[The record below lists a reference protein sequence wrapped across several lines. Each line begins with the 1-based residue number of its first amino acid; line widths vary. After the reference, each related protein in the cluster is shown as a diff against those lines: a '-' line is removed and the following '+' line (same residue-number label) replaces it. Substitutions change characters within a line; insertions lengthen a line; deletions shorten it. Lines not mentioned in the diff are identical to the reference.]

1 MKPHHLRH
9 PSHPGATTTPIL
21 GPHLDHPSARSGG
34 PGGGGGQQQQQQSMN
49 PSATVIKQET
59 NVVGG
64 STDLMVPGQTHIG
77 SPGDY
82 NVDSTTYHTRLTPP
96 GSNPPCGDYFS
107 MEELLNGIT
116 ILITDFFLKITAIIF
131 QRIFST
137 HLLVHTLFIYFLLY

>member
-34 PGGGGGQQQQQQSMN
+34 PGGGGGQQQQAMN

-116 ILITDFFLKITAIIF
+116 ILITVT
-131 QRIFST
+131 FS
-137 HLLVHTLFIYFLLY
+137 

>member
-9 PSHPGATTTPIL
+9 PSHPGATTPIL
-21 GPHLDHPSARSGG
+21 GPHLDPTARGGGG
-34 PGGGGGQQQQQQSMN
+34 PGGQQSMN
-49 PSATVIKQET
+49 PSTVIKQET

>member
-1 MKPHHLRH
+1 
-9 PSHPGATTTPIL
+9 
-21 GPHLDHPSARSGG
+21 
-34 PGGGGGQQQQQQSMN
+34 MN

-107 MEELLNGIT
+107 MEELLN
-116 ILITDFFLKITAIIF
+116 DPE
-131 QRIFST
+131 RIGDPLDGYGNEAGRDCSGRGLCDYGSGTCNCFSGFYGT
-137 HLLVHTLFIYFLLY
+137 RCQYQTTLM